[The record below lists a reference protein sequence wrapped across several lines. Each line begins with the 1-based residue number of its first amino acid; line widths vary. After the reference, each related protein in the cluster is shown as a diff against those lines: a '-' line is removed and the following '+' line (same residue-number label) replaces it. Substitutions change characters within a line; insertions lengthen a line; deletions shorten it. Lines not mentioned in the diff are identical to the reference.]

1 MARARLQRQ
10 LERLTSALR
19 GGSHTPA
26 GSAWPGARVLLLLKL
41 WATVFPA
48 SDRRHA
54 VLTPA
59 ALLAGAC
66 LALCPLARPS
76 DVAQGA
82 PLDTT
87 RFCQGLKGLKGAR
100 CRSLHVLLRGLR

>member
-1 MARARLQRQ
+1 MPQVPVYAATVARARVQRT
-10 LERLTSALR
+10 LDRLNAALR
-19 GGSHTPA
+19 GDGSGR
-26 GSAWPGARVLLLLKL
+26 GSAWPGARALLLLKL
-41 WATVFPA
+41 WAAMFPA
-48 SDRRHA
+48 SDRRHC

-82 PLDTT
+82 PL
-87 RFCQGLKGLKGAR
+87 
-100 CRSLHVLLRGLR
+100 LL